1 MTDKMELTL
10 ETCDP
15 NCIKSQPEQDIIPMP
30 DISSGEEPI
39 AVRKS
44 QRNKVQPTRL
54 TYDTPVVAR
63 KRKPCKKEHKED
75 KKDRGNIEDLR
86 NIINK
91 NKGTSG
97 KRQKKEK
104 PNFWAMKQAWLNKM
118 KKLRDDP
125 VYQAQQKII
134 VESFKRTYVAYKWN
148 DNLSDYE
155 NLYRSEFFR
164 CFRSYILYNIPI
176 DHNQIIRSINAIIN
190 NAMPIGTTFDTLT
203 VIEYPANSG
212 TKIKHP
218 TVGLSSKSDFD
229 NILGQIYRI
238 NPAEFP
244 SGGSL
249 YTSMNTLNS
258 KPFNTLNSAIPFY
271 DGFPSEQDSK
281 EETYKGDLCHSTDTH
296 IEDYKIDI
304 ITEKDYEDSLQDLM
318 GRLTLESPLLAPLSG
333 PLIEDIDINLL
344 NKDPS
349 SINNEAERNLLLDTE
364 KHINKYVLSLFPA
377 PPAPP
382 PSQEQFLQKRKEYL
396 EELET
401 IPTDELLTVKSQI
414 DSDFDNRFPDSE
426 VAKFPDSEVRI
437 FPSIKVVGTKRSRPP
452 TADGI
457 KKPSVTRRLRKAVGR
472 LPRPSVKKLVA
483 KAPKVFKSK
492 QPKAQKTKD
501 RKPKSQ
507 KGGTRRKKPR
517 KHTRG
522 KRRHRTRA
530 GTHRDRKPPGL
541 SNISL
546 GKYYDEYSQSF
557 REVPGVNTS
566 RKIQS
571 RRNEIM
577 LSTERDQLM
586 RKLARIIEEMPKQSE
601 AQRENSQITLQRLA
615 LEVSSLDRKIKNQK
629 ASFRKQSGGHCPQCP
644 HTRKN

>member
-1 MTDKMELTL
+1 MELTL
-10 ETCDP
+10 ETCDS

-63 KRKPCKKEHKED
+63 KRKPCKKEDKED

-134 VESFKRTYVAYKWN
+134 VETFKRTYVAYKWN

-244 SGGSL
+244 SGEGNL
-249 YTSMNTLNS
+249 FRSMNTLNS
-258 KPFNTLNSAIPFY
+258 KPFNTLNSTEIPFY
-271 DGFPSEQDSK
+271 DGDPRK

-304 ITEKDYEDSLQDLM
+304 ITKKDYEDSLEELM
-318 GRLTLESPLLAPLSG
+318 SRLTLSGPLSG
-333 PLIEDIDINLL
+333 PVIEDIDTNLL

-349 SINNEAERNLLLDTE
+349 SITSEAERKLLLDTE
-364 KHINKYVLSLFPA
+364 QHIYKYVLSLLPA
-377 PPAPP
+377 N
-382 PSQEQFLQKRKEYL
+382 PSEEQIAQRRKEYL

-414 DSDFDNRFPDSE
+414 DSDFDDRFLDSE
-426 VAKFPDSEVRI
+426 VAKFPDSEVAKFPDRGVPI
-437 FPSIKVVGTKRSRPP
+437 FPTIKVLGTKRSRPP

-522 KRRHRTRA
+522 KRRHRRRA

-566 RKIQS
+566 RQIQS

-629 ASFRKQSGGHCPQCP
+629 ASSRKQSGGHCPQCP